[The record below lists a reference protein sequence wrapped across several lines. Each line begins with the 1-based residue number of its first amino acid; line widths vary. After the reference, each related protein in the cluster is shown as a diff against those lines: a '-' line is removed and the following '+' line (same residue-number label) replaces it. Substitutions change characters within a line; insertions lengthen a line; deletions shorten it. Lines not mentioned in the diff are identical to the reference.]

1 VSGEPHWADA
11 YYGDLYFD
19 SAADLLTPALST
31 AEAGVIERLLRL
43 RPGDRVLDLAC
54 GHGRHAWP
62 LAERGFRV
70 AGMERSADYLRRA
83 VAGRPPLGSAAPRGA
98 PPPRFAGEREAPK
111 WLRGDVRGLPLRDGA
126 FDGAFSWYSS
136 LFMFDDEV
144 NARCLAGLARAVR
157 PRGRVL
163 VHHANPLRLSLDP
176 VDASKRVLADGS
188 VVEEESR
195 WDPAAGV
202 DRCARRLVRPD
213 GTVLAG
219 TAELRYYSPPEWSP
233 LATAAGLRL
242 IQITT
247 TPFAGEVPGAELT
260 SEAPDLIAVLERPT

>member
-1 VSGEPHWADA
+1 MSGERAPGPHWSDA

-19 SAADLLTPALST
+19 SAADLLTPALSS

-43 RPGDRVLDLAC
+43 QPGDRVLDLAC

-62 LAERGFRV
+62 LAQSDLRVTGLERNPR
-70 AGMERSADYLRRA
+70 YLA
-83 VAGRPPLGSAAPRGA
+83 IASAGRPVGRREPR
-98 PPPRFAGEREAPK
+98 
-111 WLRGDVRGLPLRDGA
+111 WVRGDVRALPLRDGA
-126 FDGAFSWYSS
+126 FDGVFSWYSS
-136 LFMFDDEV
+136 LFMFDDETNV
-144 NARCLAGLARAVR
+144 RCLSELARTVR

-163 VHHANPLRLSLDP
+163 VHHANPLLLSLHP
-176 VDASKRVLADGS
+176 IDASRRVLADGG

-195 WDPAAGV
+195 WDPEAGV

-247 TPFAGEVPGAELT
+247 TPFAGEVPGAELN

>member
-1 VSGEPHWADA
+1 LFPGTRTPHWSDA

-19 SAADLLTPALST
+19 SAADLLTPALS
-31 AEAGVIERLLRL
+31 AVEAGAIERLLRL
-43 RPGDRVLDLAC
+43 RAGDRVLDLAC

-62 LAERGFRV
+62 LARRGLRV
-70 AGMERSADYLRRA
+70 TGLERSADYVRRA
-83 VAGRPPLGSAAPRGA
+83 AAGSSPSSVGA
-98 PPPRFAGEREAPK
+98 PCGAPPRFAGTEPQ
-111 WLRGDVRGLPLRDGA
+111 WLRGDVRALPLRDGT

-136 LFMFDDEV
+136 LFMFDDET

-163 VHHANPLRLSLDP
+163 VHHANPLLLSLHPD
-176 VDASKRVLADGS
+176 DSSQRILADGG

-195 WDPAAGV
+195 WDPEAGV

-219 TAELRYYSPPEWSP
+219 MAELRYYSPPEWGP

-247 TPFAGEVPGAELT
+247 TPFAGEVPGAELN